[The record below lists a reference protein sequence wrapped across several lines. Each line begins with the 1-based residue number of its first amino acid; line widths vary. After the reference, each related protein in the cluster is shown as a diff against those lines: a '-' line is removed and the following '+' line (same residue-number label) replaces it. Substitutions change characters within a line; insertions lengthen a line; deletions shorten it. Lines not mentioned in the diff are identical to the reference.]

1 MAILTTSCGFVDI
14 EGGESSGGT
23 PRPEDVTVV
32 VGDVPELG
40 SADLVVNAAAPG
52 ASFSRRLLGTNIP
65 AWIGHFKHEEDWFFP
80 SLELV
85 GADLI
90 RLPGGSWSNH
100 YDWLACLDGDEERCF
115 WHWATDVSDFL
126 DIISGIDA
134 EIMWTASFNGT
145 PQEAAG
151 LVAFFNGE
159 AGDEAVIGVDSNGR
173 DWKTVGHWA
182 SRRAELGYSDPVR
195 VQLWEIGNEI
205 FGAEADRGPN
215 CAEWGWESVSTC
227 DGTEYSIGAE
237 DQAGYVDYRAAML
250 AVDPTIEIGAV
261 GVSPVDS
268 WSDFGGKVLDN
279 TAPALDFYVVHSY
292 GFGSTPVEAEV
303 LDIPSETWHETMSD
317 YAAALEARGLSNI
330 PVAVTEYNMVAWHD
344 ADVDALMSRALNLF
358 FLADSI
364 GEMAVS
370 GVEMA
375 AQWDMYGIPVS
386 SGANYGLVHQDTAQ
400 VLPAFYSLRLWSLMG
415 ETLVPVAAPEGVT
428 AYATTSADGTVQLLV
443 LNPSSSDVSTTLRV
457 DGIEGDYRLLEDRAD
472 ADSLRSESVRYNGA
486 DAASVLDIDP
496 TPIDHGVVAPTF
508 AHTFP
513 SYSATVLRLE
523 PVAG

>member
-1 MAILTTSCGFVDI
+1 MAVFTTGCGLVDI
-14 EGGESSGGT
+14 EGGESSGGAT
-23 PRPEDVTVV
+23 RQDDVTVV
-32 VGDVPELG
+32 VGDVPDLG
-40 SADLVVNAAAPG
+40 DADVVVNAEAPG
-52 ASFSRRLLGTNIP
+52 ATFSRRLLGTNIP

-85 GADLI
+85 GAELI

-100 YDWLACLDGDEERCF
+100 YDWLGCLDGDDERCF

-126 DIISGIDA
+126 DIITGVDA

-145 PQEAAG
+145 PEEAAG

-159 AGDEAVIGVDSNGR
+159 AGDETVIGVDSVGR

-182 SRRAELGYSDPVR
+182 SRRAELGHLDPVG

-205 FGAEADRGPN
+205 YGAEADRGPN
-215 CAEWGWESVSTC
+215 CADWGWENVSTC
-227 DGTEYSIGAE
+227 DGTDYSVGAE
-237 DQAGYVDYRAAML
+237 GQAGYLDYRAAML

-268 WSDFGGKVLDN
+268 WSDFGGKVLEH
-279 TAPALDFYVVHSY
+279 AGSEIDFYVVHDY
-292 GFGSTPVEAEV
+292 GFGNTPVESEV
-303 LDIPSETWHETMSD
+303 LDIPGETWHEAMAD
-317 YAAALEARGLSNI
+317 YAEALDARGLADI

-358 FLADSI
+358 YLADSI
-364 GEMAVS
+364 GEMALS

-375 AQWDMYGIPVS
+375 AQWDMYGIPVG
-386 SGANYGLVHQDTAQ
+386 SGANYGLVHQDTAE

-415 ETLVPVAAPEGVT
+415 DTLVPVAAPESVT
-428 AYATTSADGTVQLLV
+428 VYASTSADGSVQLLV
-443 LNPSSSDVSTTLRV
+443 LNPSSDAVPTTLRI
-457 DGIEGDYRLLEDRAD
+457 DGLDGEHRLLEDRVD
-472 ADSLRSESVRYNGA
+472 ADSLRSESVRYNGSE
-486 DAASVLDIDP
+486 AATVLDIDA
-496 TPIDHGVVAPTF
+496 TPIDHGTVAPTF
-508 AHTFP
+508 THTFP

-523 PVAG
+523 PAAG